1 MASNLPLL
9 EEAAAKLKHLL
20 PTVVF
25 VGGSTLDLIVTD
37 QGSAPIRSTYDVDV
51 ILAADYADY
60 SAFCDQ
66 LRDIGFAN
74 DTRPDAPLCRFLH
87 GELMLDVMS
96 TQKSALGF
104 SNRWYEGAI
113 HTAAPVELP
122 SGKVIRLIAA
132 PFFLGTKMEAFYDR
146 GEKDYYM
153 SHDLEDFIAVVDG
166 REQLLDEIAEAPME
180 LRKYLGDAATKL
192 LANVRFLDALPG
204 YVPGDSISQLRVAVI
219 IERLRSM
226 GKL

>member
-9 EEAAAKLKHLL
+9 EDAAAKLKHLL
-20 PTVVF
+20 PEVVF

-37 QGSAPIRSTYDVDV
+37 QASAPIRSTYDVDV
-51 ILAADYADY
+51 IVAADYADY
-60 SAFCDQ
+60 SMFCDR
-66 LRDIGFAN
+66 LRDIGFVN

-96 TQKSALGF
+96 TQKGALGF

-113 HTAAPVELP
+113 HTATPLSLP

-146 GEKDYYM
+146 GENDYYM
-153 SHDLEDFIAVVDG
+153 SHDLEDFIAAVDG
-166 REQLLDEIAEAPME
+166 REQLLDELAEAPME
-180 LRKYLGDAATKL
+180 LRKYLGEAATKL

-204 YVPGDSISQLRVAVI
+204 YVPGDSISQLRVSVI
-219 IERLRSM
+219 IERLRRM